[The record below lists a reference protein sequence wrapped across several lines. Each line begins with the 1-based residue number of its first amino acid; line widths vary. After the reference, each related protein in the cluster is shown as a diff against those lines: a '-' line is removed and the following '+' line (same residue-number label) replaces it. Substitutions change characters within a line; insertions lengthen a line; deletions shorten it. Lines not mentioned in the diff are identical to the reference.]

1 MKKLIILFS
10 VFLLVALFITPAYSQ
25 NKVAQT
31 GLQFL
36 KVDPNA
42 RAAGMGGA
50 LTEASFDASGMFYNP
65 AGMSRNE
72 KDFDFLA
79 NHTQWIADIKYT
91 SFAVAKTF
99 GDIGTFGV
107 NAIITDYG
115 DITGTR
121 VSGTDPRGYVE
132 TGNVNVNAYSFGIA
146 YARNISE
153 QFSVGGQVKYVYQ
166 QLGNSKMQDGSIK
179 ENKVDGFGFDFG
191 TIFYPGWH
199 SFRFGISARNF
210 GQELT
215 YEKEGFE
222 LPLTF
227 TIGVAMDVMDFVDT
241 ENQSL
246 LLTVDAVHPR
256 DFAERLHFGL
266 EYTFLSMFALRGGYK
281 VNYDVEDYALG
292 VGFFKDIGDVLVKV
306 DYAYS
311 NMKFFDGINRLTVG
325 FGF

>member
-1 MKKLIILFS
+1 MKKLIIPFS
-10 VFLLVALFITPAYSQ
+10 VFLLTALFITPAYSQ
-25 NKVAQT
+25 NKVGQT

-50 LTEASFDASGMFYNP
+50 VNQASYDASAMFYNP
-65 AGMSRNE
+65 AGMSKNE
-72 KDFDFLA
+72 KEFDFLA
-79 NHTQWIADIKYT
+79 NQTQWIADIDYT
-91 SFAVAKTF
+91 SLALAKTF
-99 GDIGTFGV
+99 EDVGTFGV
-107 NAIITDYG
+107 SAIITDYG
-115 DITGTR
+115 DILGTR
-121 VSGTDPRGYVE
+121 VSSTDPRGYTE
-132 TGNVNVNAYSFGIA
+132 IGNLNVNAYTIGVA

-153 QFSVGGQVKYVYQ
+153 QFSIGGQVKYVYQ
-166 QLGNSKMQDGSIK
+166 ELGHSLLSDNTIKNNS
-179 ENKVDGFGFDFG
+179 VDGYGFDFG

-199 SFRFGISARNF
+199 SFRFGVSARNF

-215 YEKEGFE
+215 YEQESFE

-241 ENQSL
+241 ESQNL

-256 DFAERLHFGL
+256 DFGERIHFGL

-292 VGFFKDIGDVLVKV
+292 VGFFKDFGEFLVKV

-311 NMKFFDGINRLTVG
+311 NMKFFDGINRLTIG